1 MRAAKR
7 GACFVFPEKK
17 AASGG
22 SCASPYPLLRFQTP
36 RILLCHQRWSER
48 VKGEEHQALEGRD
61 GGYLLM
67 IGDIF

>member
-17 AASGG
+17 AALGG
-22 SCASPYPLLRFQTP
+22 ICACPYSLLSCQTP
-36 RILLCHQRWSER
+36 CILLCHQRWSER
-48 VKGEEHQALEGRD
+48 VKGEAHQALEGRD